1 MAPYPHRLVEIRQA
15 QKHRAS
21 IASRA
26 DNQHTERLPSAAQ

>member
-1 MAPYPHRLVEIRQA
+1 MAPYLHRLVEIRQA

-26 DNQHTERLPSAAQ
+26 DDRRIPLRSA